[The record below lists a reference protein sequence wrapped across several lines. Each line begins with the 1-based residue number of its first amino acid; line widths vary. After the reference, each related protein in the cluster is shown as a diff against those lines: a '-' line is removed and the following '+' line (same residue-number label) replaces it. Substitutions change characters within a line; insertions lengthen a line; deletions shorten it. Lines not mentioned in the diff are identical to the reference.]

1 MSLNNEEKQT
11 ETIMGTESWMRN
23 SDISLFIRFDISTGI
38 YERKTMHIA
47 YAESIRGTLRLC
59 RLFLLADNLI

>member
-23 SDISLFIRFDISTGI
+23 SDISLFVSIFQLVFMK
-38 YERKTMHIA
+38 ERQCTWH
-47 YAESIRGTLRLC
+47 TLKVYVVPC
-59 RLFLLADNLI
+59 ACVDCFCWQTT